1 MFATNQIKSSYDHSG
16 VQCMPFLF
24 VGTSGKIQM
33 SIQELAF
40 EYIPKC
46 WTCLSLMVCV
56 VMVALAWA

>member
-40 EYIPKC
+40 EYQSVGLAYHL
-46 WTCLSLMVCV
+46 WCV
-56 VMVALAWA
+56 